1 MDIDSQLKF
10 NMGTFFYEETLTPLL
25 ESNWNCNHNF
35 YKINL
40 SLGQLNPDVIVP
52 EGNRKIYMD
61 LLSDLK
67 KKVVKKHGEPND
79 IILPL
84 ECHYLNKN
92 AFISVVGHQ
101 PQVGYLPH
109 LS

>member
-1 MDIDSQLKF
+1 M
-10 NMGTFFYEETLTPLL
+10 
-25 ESNWNCNHNF
+25 
-35 YKINL
+35 
-40 SLGQLNPDVIVP
+40 NPDVALP
-52 EGNRKIYMD
+52 EANRKIYMD

-84 ECHYLNKN
+84 ECHFLNKN

-101 PQVGYLPH
+101 PQVRNVSVIICKLNGKSRKSNNMFKVFFLIYV
-109 LS
+109 

>member
-1 MDIDSQLKF
+1 M
-10 NMGTFFYEETLTPLL
+10 
-25 ESNWNCNHNF
+25 
-35 YKINL
+35 
-40 SLGQLNPDVIVP
+40 IVP

-101 PQVGYLPH
+101 PQVGYLHSSLTIFEPTSTMFYRNSFRIYKNVYH
-109 LS
+109 KIFRF

>member
-1 MDIDSQLKF
+1 MDCI
-10 NMGTFFYEETLTPLL
+10 
-25 ESNWNCNHNF
+25 
-35 YKINL
+35 
-40 SLGQLNPDVIVP
+40 GQLNPDVIVP

-101 PQVGYLPH
+101 PQVKIIIRLLYFPVFG
-109 LS
+109 